1 MINKLKQTIEAKYKY
16 WIADFVSLFIFLVL
30 ASIVS
35 TFLDSAYL
43 GVVFFGSGLLHG
55 KLSKPLEE
63 KLVEK
68 IK

>member
-1 MINKLKQTIEAKYKY
+1 MDKLKNYIKSKYKY
-16 WIADFVSLFIFLVL
+16 WIADFVSIFLFIVL

-35 TFLDSAYL
+35 TFVDPAYI
-43 GVVFFGSGLLHG
+43 GGVFFFSGVLHG

-63 KLVEK
+63 KLVKK

>member
-1 MINKLKQTIEAKYKY
+1 MNKLKAIIQAKYKY
-16 WIADFVSLFIFLVL
+16 WIADFVSVFLFIVL
-30 ASIVS
+30 ASIVA
-35 TFLDSAYL
+35 TFVDPAYL
-43 GVVFFGSGLLHG
+43 GGVFFFSGVLHG